1 MHVYLH
7 ILGLHIPM
15 YGLMIVIGVAVAN
28 IVAVKIKKNYSFD
41 INDFII
47 LQAYVFLFAFLFAKI
62 LYLFTI
68 INQIEFD
75 KIFDINYLN
84 TLIQGG
90 FVFYGG
96 LIGGFFGLY
105 MAGKIHKIDYM
116 MYLRHNIFLLPLA
129 HAFGRIGCFCAGCCY
144 GRECSGPL
152 CVVFPLNSF
161 AKPLVPLFPIQLLES
176 FILFVLAI
184 SLYLYQKR
192 KGVGY
197 SIEIYIVSY
206 SIIRFILEY
215 FRGDVERGSVYIF
228 STSQIISIAL
238 LLIVLIRYLIISKKQ
253 KAQSK

>member
-47 LQAYVFLFAFLFAKI
+47 LQAYAFLFAFLFAKI

-116 MYLRHNIFLLPLA
+116 MYLR
-129 HAFGRIGCFCAGCCY
+129 
-144 GRECSGPL
+144 
-152 CVVFPLNSF
+152 
-161 AKPLVPLFPIQLLES
+161 
-176 FILFVLAI
+176 
-184 SLYLYQKR
+184 
-192 KGVGY
+192 
-197 SIEIYIVSY
+197 IYFYCRLHMPS
-206 SIIRFILEY
+206 
-215 FRGDVERGSVYIF
+215 VE
-228 STSQIISIAL
+228 
-238 LLIVLIRYLIISKKQ
+238 
-253 KAQSK
+253 